1 MNEKEIIPQTVQQDP
16 WEHLKQ
22 FTRARIALGRTGIS
36 VPLKETLQ
44 FKLAHAY
51 AKDAVFSALDIP
63 LLQQQLAVYNKPVI
77 TVKSRNT
84 SRQHYLQ
91 RPDLGKKLTDKDEL
105 KLQSHAKETD
115 IAIVIADGLSATAIN
130 LHSEAILR
138 LLIPLFHEKQYSL
151 APLVLAEQAR
161 VALGDEIA
169 AFLKAKLVIVFI
181 GERPGLSVSDSLGVY
196 ITYNPSSG
204 LTDEKRNCISN
215 IHGEGLSYEGAARKI
230 DYLVS
235 ESLRL
240 QLSGVQLKDNDLLLH
255 QFHNPASSKG

>member
-1 MNEKEIIPQTVQQDP
+1 MSEKEIITQTVQQDP
-16 WEHLKQ
+16 WQHLKQ
-22 FTRARIALGRTGIS
+22 FTRARIALGRTGNA

-63 LLQQQLAVYNKPVI
+63 LLLQQLAVFDQTVL
-77 TVKSRNT
+77 TVKSQNT
-84 SRQHYLQ
+84 NRQHYLQ
-91 RPDLGKKLTDKDEL
+91 RPDLGRKLASIDEQQ
-105 KLQSHAKETD
+105 LQSHIKESD

-130 LHSEAILR
+130 LHAAAILG
-138 LLIPLFHEKQYSL
+138 LLIPLLREKQFSL

-196 ITYNPSSG
+196 ITYNPSPG
-204 LTDEKRNCISN
+204 FTDEKRNCISN

-240 QLSGVQLKDNDLLLH
+240 QLSGVQLKDNDLLLI
-255 QFHNPASSKG
+255 

>member
-1 MNEKEIIPQTVQQDP
+1 MSEIEIIPQSVQQDP

-22 FTRARIALGRTGIS
+22 FTRARIALGRTGNA

-44 FKLAHAY
+44 FKLAHAF
-51 AKDAVFSALDIP
+51 AKDAVFSCLDFP
-63 LLQQQLAVYNKPVI
+63 LLQKQLAVFDIPVL

-91 RPDLGKKLTDKDEL
+91 RPDLGKKLNTDDEQQ
-105 KLQSHAKETD
+105 LQFQSKESD
-115 IAIVIADGLSATAIN
+115 IAIVIADGLSATSIN
-130 LHSEAILR
+130 LHAAAILG
-138 LLIPLFHEKQYSL
+138 LLLPLLLERQYRM

-169 AFLKAKLVIVFI
+169 TRLNAKLVIVFI

-196 ITYNPSSG
+196 ITYNPSPG
-204 LTDEKRNCISN
+204 FTDEKRNCISN

-240 QLSGVQLKDNDLLLH
+240 QLSGVQLKDNDLLLL
-255 QFHNPASSKG
+255 

>member
-63 LLQQQLAVYNKPVI
+63 LLQQQLAVFDIPVLK
-77 TVKSRNT
+77 VKSLNT
-84 SRQHYLQ
+84 NRQHYLQ
-91 RPDLGKKLTDKDEL
+91 RPDLGKKLTANDEQQ
-105 KLQSHAKETD
+105 LQSHAKESD
-115 IAIVIADGLSATAIN
+115 IAIVVADGLSATAIN
-130 LHSEAILR
+130 QHTAAILG
-138 LLIPLFHEKQYSL
+138 LLIPLLLEKQYNL
-151 APLVLAEQAR
+151 APIVLAEQAR

-169 AFLKAKLVIVFI
+169 TCLKAKLVIVFI

-196 ITYNPSSG
+196 ITYKPSPG
-204 LTDEKRNCISN
+204 FTDEKRNCISN
-215 IHGEGLSYEGAARKI
+215 IHGEGLSYEGATRKI
-230 DYLVS
+230 EYLVS
-235 ESLRL
+235 ESMRL
-240 QLSGVQLKDNDLLLH
+240 QLSGVQLKDNDLLLL
-255 QFHNPASSKG
+255 